1 MAIIKCKMCGG
12 DLNIIQGVS
21 TAACEYCG
29 SVQTVPNADDEKKLI
44 QFERAERLRRQCEFD
59 KAAGIYESI
68 VADFRQ
74 EAEAYWGL
82 VLCKY
87 GIEYVDDPGDKK
99 VPTCHRTS
107 FNSIMEDTD
116 FEQALENADMAA
128 RKLYREEAKQIEE
141 IRKGIIAV
149 SANEDPYDIF
159 ICYKETD
166 EKGERTLDSVLA
178 QDVYDALVSKKYR
191 VFFARIS
198 LEDKLGSEYEPHI
211 FAALHSAKVM
221 LAFGTDYEY
230 FNAVWVKNEW
240 SRFLKLMET
249 DKSKHLIPCYKGID
263 AYDMPKEFSKLQAQ
277 DLGKVGAVQDLLR
290 GIDKLISPGVATAAA
305 PKGAELAPLLQLG
318 REALENKEWE
328 IASNQFDL
336 ALTVDPM
343 CADAHVGKLMAK
355 CKCKERKD
363 LAKAKKSLKKNAH
376 YKQAITYADDT
387 LKKELEGYCHKTV
400 ARQRVRILT
409 SILSAAFA
417 LFIAAIFIY
426 NIEIQYRSVVA
437 EFYADPAKKAYSSY
451 EQLSNWFWYRKPDKC
466 TQYLLQKY
474 LPGTYPAAAN
484 AIDLKIPNTV
494 THIGDATFSNCSNLT
509 NITIPDGVTHIGNS
523 AFSGCAGLSSIEI
536 PDSVTGI
543 GKAAFYNCTGLTS
556 IVIPDSV
563 TSMSTSTFC
572 GCTSL
577 TSIEIPDSVT
587 SIGDS
592 AFRSCT
598 GLNSFVIPNSVT
610 SIGGSAFSD
619 CTRLTTIEIPD
630 SVTAIGASVFSGCT
644 SLTSIEIPDSVTS
657 IGASAFSGWT
667 GLTSIVIPD
676 SVTSIGDNAFSSCNK
691 LTSIVIPDSVT
702 DIGENA
708 FYNCSGLTSIEIPD
722 SVTGIGKAAFHNC
735 TGLTSIVIPDSVT
748 SIGVTAFSGCSR
760 LKNVYFTGTKEQWEA
775 IKIEIYNLSLTNAQ
789 IKYNHVN

>member
-87 GIEYVDDPGDKK
+87 GIEYVDDPGGKK

-387 LKKELEGYCHKTV
+387 LKTELEAYCRKS
-400 ARQRVRILT
+400 AAKQCLRILLT
-409 SILSAAFA
+409 TATLLIAFA
-417 LFIAAIFIY
+417 AAVFG
-426 NIEIQYRSVVA
+426 IEQNYQSTIDM
-437 EFYADPAKKAYSSY
+437 FYADPINNANAAYK
-451 EQLSNWFWYRKPDKC
+451 QLSTLSWYRKPDMC

-494 THIGDATFSNCSNLT
+494 THIGDSTFSNCSNLT

-523 AFSGCAGLSSIEI
+523 AFSGCTGLSSIEI

-556 IVIPDSV
+556 IA
-563 TSMSTSTFC
+563 
-572 GCTSL
+572 
-577 TSIEIPDSVT
+577 IPDSVT
-587 SIGDS
+587 SIG
-592 AFRSCT
+592 T
-598 GLNSFVIPNSVT
+598 
-610 SIGGSAFSD
+610 
-619 CTRLTTIEIPD
+619 
-630 SVTAIGASVFSGCT
+630 
-644 SLTSIEIPDSVTS
+644 
-657 IGASAFSGWT
+657 SAFSGWT

-676 SVTSIGDNAFSSCNK
+676 SVTSIGASAFSNCTG

-702 DIGENA
+702 DIGEDAFYNCSGLTSIEMPGSVTDIGEEA
-708 FYNCSGLTSIEIPD
+708 FYNCSGLTSIEISD

-735 TGLTSIVIPDSVT
+735 TGLTSMVIPDSVT
-748 SIGVTAFSGCSR
+748 SIAGSAFSGCSR
-760 LKNVYFTGTKEQWEA
+760 LKNVYFTGTKERWDA
-775 IKIEIYNLSLTNAQ
+775 IEIGVNNLTLENAQ
-789 IKYNHVN
+789 IQYNYTG